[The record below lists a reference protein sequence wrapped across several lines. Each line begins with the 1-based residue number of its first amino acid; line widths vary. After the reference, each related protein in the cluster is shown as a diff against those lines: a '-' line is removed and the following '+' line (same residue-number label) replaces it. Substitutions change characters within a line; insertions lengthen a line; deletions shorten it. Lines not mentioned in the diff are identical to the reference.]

1 MTLVGSLRLYATPEP
16 VSHISDFPSTSGS
29 PSAARKMEG
38 PIPFI
43 SVGDAEGG
51 EWPQPVSMTKEAQ
64 EFIAN
69 VEGPICVLVCMGNY
83 GTEQVSFC
91 ATFCV
96 SLVLLWTTH
105 FHTQTHTHTTQM
117 HKRKPTHT
125 HARMQTP
132 RPVWI
137 SRRASLGASQSD
149 IC

>member
-16 VSHISDFPSTSGS
+16 VSHISEFPSTSGI
-29 PSAARKMEG
+29 PSASKNMEG

-96 SLVLLWTTH
+96 CLWFCCGLPIFTH
-105 FHTQTHTHTTQM
+105 RHTHTPHRCTNANRQTHTHTC
-117 HKRKPTHT
+117 TH
-125 HARMQTP
+125 HVLSGLA
-132 RPVWI
+132 
-137 SRRASLGASQSD
+137 AALL
-149 IC
+149 

>member
-1 MTLVGSLRLYATPEP
+1 
-16 VSHISDFPSTSGS
+16 
-29 PSAARKMEG
+29 MEG

-96 SLVLLWTTH
+96 SLVGQFFMLRTTH
-105 FHTQTHTHTTQM
+105 FLSLSLTHTHTYTTDAQTQTDTHTRTHTHTT
-117 HKRKPTHT
+117 
-125 HARMQTP
+125 
-132 RPVWI
+132 
-137 SRRASLGASQSD
+137 SFLD
-149 IC
+149 

>member
-16 VSHISDFPSTSGS
+16 VSHISEFPSTSGI
-29 PSAARKMEG
+29 PSASKNMEG

-83 GTEQVSFC
+83 GTEQVSVC

-96 SLVLLWTTH
+96 CVFGLQLFMLWTAH
-105 FHTQTHTHTTQM
+105 FHRQTDRHTTQM
-117 HKRKPTHT
+117 HKRKPAHTRTHIHT
-125 HARMQTP
+125 HHLL
-132 RPVWI
+132 
-137 SRRASLGASQSD
+137 SG
-149 IC
+149 